1 MSRGAGRMTE
11 MRRRG
16 EDDLTTELDPEL
28 LKAFVQ
34 DEPIVELLAL
44 DPGYSGHGSD
54 VWLIRTAASEMIV
67 RSSRLREE
75 PDHEFWWGLKQLFGV
90 DPRDMIH
97 FEANLKLLG
106 GIPDIPVPQVLVR
119 KSLHG
124 REYLAVERMEGS
136 MLRSFVGQPDG
147 LLHDFGVWLAKV
159 HSISFDKFGNLA
171 GTQAEAKDRF
181 HPRLA
186 ETMRIMV
193 EREHA
198 HDPAMNEY
206 LTVVLEQL
214 ERLPAPEA
222 FCPVMIDLEPAQF
235 LEENGK
241 IAALVDAEAYVAAPR
256 ELDFVGLEYVMNE
269 RSARPFAEGYSSV
282 RAMPD
287 LSRCRMVYRFFY
299 RLMGVQGSV
308 DIRRWLA
315 QPELF

>member
-16 EDDLTTELDPEL
+16 AYDLAAELDPEL

-34 DEPIVELLAL
+34 DEPVVEVRAL

-54 VWLIRTAASEMIV
+54 VWLVRTAASELVV

-75 PDHEFWWGLKQLFGV
+75 PDHEFWWGLKALFGV
-90 DPRDMIH
+90 DPRDMVH
-97 FEANLKLLG
+97 FESALELLG
-106 GIPDIPVPQVLVR
+106 GIPDIPVPRVLAR
-119 KSLHG
+119 KRLDG
-124 REYLAVERMEGS
+124 REYLAVERMRGA
-136 MLRSFVGQPDG
+136 MLRSFIGQPDE
-147 LLHDFGVWLAKV
+147 LLHDFGAWLAKV
-159 HSISFDKFGNLA
+159 HALPFEGFGNLA
-171 GTQAEAKDRF
+171 GTHLEPKERF

-198 HDPAMNEY
+198 DDPAMREY
-206 LTVVLEQL
+206 LDIALHEL
-214 ERLPAPEA
+214 SRLPAPEA
-222 FCPVMIDLEPAQF
+222 FCPVMIDLEPTQF

-256 ELDFVGLEYVMNE
+256 ELDFVGLEYVMDE
-269 RSARPFAEGYSSV
+269 RAARPFAEGYSSV
-282 RAMPD
+282 REMPD

-315 QPELF
+315 QPVLF